1 MISAAYLGVIA
12 AAHARDGAVVIPNT
26 DPLFSL
32 VKLLL
37 HGEGAD
43 GSTTF
48 TDSGPDGRSPASVN
62 GSVAIDTAQ
71 FKYGEA
77 SIEFTSDS
85 AINYDADASKWS
97 AIDGPNKT
105 FECWFRCNAGSLAS
119 RNPHLFSASTE
130 SEFGW
135 AQFRV
140 YIANGQLAYYSDH
153 AGGTNSTS
161 IAAINAEQWYHFAL
175 VTSGQQAGR
184 NLTFFLDGVPVYIGR
199 VTGRVGI
206 PRLRLGSRE
215 GTTAANRLLGHMDD
229 VRVTHEARYPQF
241 FSVPTAQPASDA
253 NVSLLLLGNG
263 ADGSAIVDASG
274 NAHTLTAVGTAPTV
288 ETDFTPTGVG
298 GCLRF
303 IGTAGYLTTPV
314 DADFDFGTGDWTVE
328 FWFRT
333 PDDAAVSAAR
343 PIVSVSG
350 SLENGH
356 FYISRSDTANWRTPG
371 LVSRYAGGNIAYSS
385 YNNAAL
391 AGTTWHHVAFARH
404 GNFLMI
410 YVNGRLRRMETLAAD
425 QAFGISGRGWQLGYS
440 TVTNSYADTFIADF
454 RATKG
459 VARYL
464 STFTPP
470 IMQLPDSA

>member
-1 MISAAYLGVIA
+1 MIGTAYLGIIA
-12 AAHARDGAVVIPNT
+12 ALRQAGGGSPGGS

-48 TDSGPDGRSPASVN
+48 TDSGPDGLSPSSVD

-77 SIEFTSDS
+77 SIEFTSNS
-85 AINYDADASKWS
+85 AITYDQDNKWS
-97 AIDGPNKT
+97 ITFGSNKT

-119 RNPHLFSASTE
+119 RNPHLFSASTA

-153 AGGTNSTS
+153 PGGTNSTS
-161 IAAINAEQWYHFAL
+161 IAAIEADRWYHFAL
-175 VTSGQQAGR
+175 VSNGQENAR
-184 NLTFFLDGVPVYIGR
+184 NLLFFLDGVPVYRGR
-199 VTGRVGI
+199 VTGQVGT

-215 GTTAANRLLGHMDD
+215 GTTAANKLLGHMDD
-229 VRVTHEARYPQF
+229 IRVTHEARYPQF
-241 FSVPTAQPASDA
+241 FSVPTAQPGSDA

-263 ADGSAIVDASG
+263 ADGSAIVDSSG
-274 NAHTLTAVGTAPTV
+274 NAHTLTGVGTAPTV
-288 ETDFTPTGVG
+288 ETDFTPTGIG

-303 IGTAGYLTTPV
+303 TGTGGYLTTPV
-314 DADFDFGTGDWTVE
+314 DADFDFGTGDWTIE

-333 PDDAAVSAAR
+333 PASESITAYK

-350 SLENGH
+350 AVADGH
-356 FYISRSDTANWRTPG
+356 FHISRTDVSNWRAPG

-385 YNNAAL
+385 YNDSQL
-391 AGTTWHHVAFARH
+391 EHMTWHHVAFARH
-404 GNFLMI
+404 GNYLMI

-440 TVTNSYADTFIADF
+440 TVTNTYADTFLADF

-470 IMQLPDSA
+470 TMQLPDSA